1 MEQYNIPILF
11 IFFNREDIALKAF
24 EMIRSVRPTRLYLS
38 QDGPRIDRG
47 EEEQRKLIRIRKHII
62 ERIDWECTVHQRF
75 MNKNLGCAMG
85 VKTAIDWIFETEKYG
100 IILEDDC
107 VVSKSFFPFMEDI
120 LVRYKDDQRI
130 GMVAGTNPIEKYRGR
145 TSFHF
150 SRFKSCWGWAT
161 WARAWKNMDMDM
173 TWRETDMMSVINNS
187 GFNSR
192 HNSKWHFQLKCIDRN
207 HVSAWDWQWYFSLA
221 AQNQLCVY
229 PALNLVS
236 NIGNDSEATHTS
248 FGDITRERHELP
260 LPLTAPSIVAPD
272 YHFDKMFDANEN
284 RLTTMLAR
292 IIPHTLKGYIKR
304 LINR

>member
-161 WARAWKNMDMDM
+161 WARAWKNMDMD
-173 TWRETDMMSVINNS
+173 
-187 GFNSR
+187 
-192 HNSKWHFQLKCIDRN
+192 L
-207 HVSAWDWQWYFSLA
+207 SL
-221 AQNQLCVY
+221 
-229 PALNLVS
+229 
-236 NIGNDSEATHTS
+236 IHISEPM
-248 FGDITRERHELP
+248 RP
-260 LPLTAPSIVAPD
+260 
-272 YHFDKMFDANEN
+272 Y
-284 RLTTMLAR
+284 
-292 IIPHTLKGYIKR
+292 
-304 LINR
+304 

>member
-284 RLTTMLAR
+284 RLPTLLVSIM
-292 IIPHTLKGYIKR
+292 PHTLKGYIKR
-304 LINR
+304 FI

>member
-130 GMVAGTNPIEKYRGR
+130 GVVAGTNPIEKYRGR

-229 PALNLVS
+229 PAVNLVS
-236 NIGNDSEATHTS
+236 NIGNDIEATHTS

-292 IIPHTLKGYIKR
+292 IMPHTLKGYIKR

>member
-284 RLTTMLAR
+284 RLPTMLAR
-292 IIPHTLKGYIKR
+292 IMPHALKGYIKR
-304 LINR
+304 LIKR

>member
-229 PALNLVS
+229 PAVNLVS

-284 RLTTMLAR
+284 RLATMLAR
-292 IIPHTLKGYIKR
+292 IIPHNLKGYIKR

>member
-229 PALNLVS
+229 PAVNLVS
-236 NIGNDSEATHTS
+236 NIGNDIEATHTS

-284 RLTTMLAR
+284 RLPTMLAR
-292 IIPHTLKGYIKR
+292 IMPHTLKGYIKR

>member
-229 PALNLVS
+229 PAVNLVS

-284 RLTTMLAR
+284 RLPTMLAR
-292 IIPHTLKGYIKR
+292 IMPHTLKGYIKR

>member
-229 PALNLVS
+229 PAVNLVS
-236 NIGNDSEATHTS
+236 NIGNDIEATHTS
-248 FGDITRERHELP
+248 YGDITRERHELP

-284 RLTTMLAR
+284 RLPTMLAR
-292 IIPHTLKGYIKR
+292 IMPHTLKGYIKR
-304 LINR
+304 LIKR

>member
-292 IIPHTLKGYIKR
+292 ITPHTLKGYIKR

>member
-24 EMIRSVRPTRLYLS
+24 DMIRAVRPTRLYLS

-284 RLTTMLAR
+284 RLPTMLAR
-292 IIPHTLKGYIKR
+292 IMPHTLKGYIKR

>member
-236 NIGNDSEATHTS
+236 NIGNDSEATHTT

-284 RLTTMLAR
+284 RLATMLAR

>member
-284 RLTTMLAR
+284 RLATMLAR

>member
-229 PALNLVS
+229 PAVNLVS
-236 NIGNDSEATHTS
+236 NIGNDIEATHTS
-248 FGDITRERHELP
+248 FGDISRERHELP

-292 IIPHTLKGYIKR
+292 ITPHTLKGYIKR

>member
-292 IIPHTLKGYIKR
+292 IMPHTLKGYIKR

>member
-229 PALNLVS
+229 PAVNLVS
-236 NIGNDSEATHTS
+236 NIGNDIEATHTS

-292 IIPHTLKGYIKR
+292 ITPHTLKGYIKR

>member
-284 RLTTMLAR
+284 RLPTMLAR
-292 IIPHTLKGYIKR
+292 IMPHTLKGYIKR

>member
-292 IIPHTLKGYIKR
+292 IMPHTLKGYIKR
-304 LINR
+304 LIKR

>member
-229 PALNLVS
+229 PAVNLVS
-236 NIGNDSEATHTS
+236 NIGNDIEATHTS
-248 FGDITRERHELP
+248 YGDITRERHELP

-292 IIPHTLKGYIKR
+292 IMPHTLKGYIKR

>member
-229 PALNLVS
+229 PAVNLVS
-236 NIGNDSEATHTS
+236 NIGKDIEATHPS

-284 RLTTMLAR
+284 RLPTMLAR

>member
-229 PALNLVS
+229 PAVNLVS
-236 NIGNDSEATHTS
+236 NIGNDIEATHTS

-284 RLTTMLAR
+284 RLPTMLAR
-292 IIPHTLKGYIKR
+292 IMPHTLKGYIKR
-304 LINR
+304 LIKR

>member
-284 RLTTMLAR
+284 RLPTMLAR
-292 IIPHTLKGYIKR
+292 IMPHTLKGYIKR
-304 LINR
+304 LIKR

>member
-24 EMIRSVRPTRLYLS
+24 EKIRSVRPTRLYLS

-248 FGDITRERHELP
+248 FSEITIKSQELEFP
-260 LPLTAPSIVAPD
+260 LKAPTIVAPD
-272 YHFDKMFDANEN
+272 YLFDKMFDANEN
-284 RLTTMLAR
+284 RMRVLLTRML
-292 IIPHTLKGYIKR
+292 PHPLKCFIKK
-304 LINR
+304 LFSK

>member
-1 MEQYNIPILF
+1 
-11 IFFNREDIALKAF
+11 
-24 EMIRSVRPTRLYLS
+24 
-38 QDGPRIDRG
+38 
-47 EEEQRKLIRIRKHII
+47 
-62 ERIDWECTVHQRF
+62 
-75 MNKNLGCAMG
+75 MG

-187 GFNSR
+187 GFNGR
-192 HNSKWHFQLKCIDRN
+192 HNSKWRFQLRCIDHHR
-207 HVSAWDWQWYFSLA
+207 VSAWDWQWYFSLA

-229 PALNLVS
+229 PAVNLVS
-236 NIGNDSEATHTS
+236 NIGNDIEATHTS

-284 RLTTMLAR
+284 RLPTMLAR

-304 LINR
+304 LIKR

>member
-236 NIGNDSEATHTS
+236 NIGNDIEATHTS

-292 IIPHTLKGYIKR
+292 ITPHTLKGYIKR

>member
-272 YHFDKMFDANEN
+272 YHFDTMFDANEN

-292 IIPHTLKGYIKR
+292 ITPHTLKGYIKR

>member
-1 MEQYNIPILF
+1 
-11 IFFNREDIALKAF
+11 
-24 EMIRSVRPTRLYLS
+24 
-38 QDGPRIDRG
+38 
-47 EEEQRKLIRIRKHII
+47 
-62 ERIDWECTVHQRF
+62 

-229 PALNLVS
+229 PAVNLVS
-236 NIGNDSEATHTS
+236 NIGNDIEATHTS

-292 IIPHTLKGYIKR
+292 ITPHTLKGYIKR